1 MENKVKQCKHNV
13 KLAFNNDEIISY
25 CDKCGK
31 ILDRYVKV
39 QMAQYPYYTYTT
51 ATSTPVVT
59 CNGKISGGNSV
70 TLTSGD
76 NSATLTSGDRKATLR
91 W

>member
-39 QMAQYPYYTYTT
+39 NGNINYYYTYPSTT
-51 ATSTPVVT
+51 PNPNYWGPNWTCTTGDPYTPEMGSHTSTA
-59 CNGKISGGNSV
+59 I
-70 TLTSGD
+70 TSD
-76 NSATLTSGDRKATLR
+76 ITSLK
-91 W
+91 

>member
-39 QMAQYPYYTYTT
+39 NGNINYYYTYPYTYHSTYPYYYNNYPTI
-51 ATSTPVVT
+51 TSAVSDKSTL
-59 CNGKISGGNSV
+59 GG
-70 TLTSGD
+70 
-76 NSATLTSGDRKATLR
+76 
-91 W
+91 